1 MKTAIPQLLATLALE
16 GCIVTLD
23 AMGTRNQHRSS
34 HPGSGCRLRPGG
46 QDNQPILADA
56 MRDFFALF
64 EAAPERR
71 PIR

>member
-1 MKTAIPQLLATLALE
+1 MRRQPFPNRLATLAGRLHR
-16 GCIVTLD
+16 D
-23 AMGTRNQHRSS
+23 PRRAMGTRPASPS

-46 QDNQPILADA
+46 QDNQPISVDA

-64 EAAPERR
+64 EAARSGR